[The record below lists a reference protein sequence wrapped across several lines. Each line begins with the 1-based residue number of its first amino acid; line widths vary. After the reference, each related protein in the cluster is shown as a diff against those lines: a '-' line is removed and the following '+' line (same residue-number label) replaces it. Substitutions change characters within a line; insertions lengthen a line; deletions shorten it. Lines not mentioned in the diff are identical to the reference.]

1 MSLAAFLGIGSA
13 VAGVSALLRL
23 VGLDAAHR
31 RLLRELQEGTTR
43 AIDTL
48 QHGEVARV
56 VGKVEAR
63 SQVIPAPLSG
73 RPCVAWEV
81 SVWQPISLRA
91 WRRCASAGDHVPFAI
106 LDGTGRAAVTGKRTR
121 SYSVVDHEE
130 RFESTAALS
139 ERAQA
144 YVDARGLSRLLEV
157 GMITHFKESVLSP
170 DELAVVVGHVH
181 RVDDRGGRTIYRES
195 AALAEI
201 ELRAPMNAAVLFSD
215 APEALETRDM
225 GAVSRIGPRIGH
237 AGTRGR

>member
-1 MSLAAFLGIGSA
+1 MSLAGILGVGGV
-13 VAGVSALLRL
+13 VAGVSALFRL
-23 VGLDAAHR
+23 VGSDAAHR

-48 QHGEVARV
+48 AHGEVARV
-56 VGKVEAR
+56 VGKVEGR

-81 SVWQPISLRA
+81 SVWQPISPRA
-91 WRRCASAGDHVPFAI
+91 WKRCASAGESVPFAI

-130 RFESTAALS
+130 RFENTAALS
-139 ERAQA
+139 ERAQN
-144 YVDARGLSRLLEV
+144 YVESRSLNRLLEV
-157 GMITHFKESVLSP
+157 GMITHFKESVLSL

-181 RVDDRGGRTIYRES
+181 RTDDRGGRTIYRES

-201 ELRAPMNAAVLFSD
+201 ELRAPLNAAVLFSD
-215 APEALETRDM
+215 APEAIETRDM
-225 GAVSRIGPRIGH
+225 GMVDRIGH
-237 AGTRGR
+237 ARTRGR